1 MKIIAIISVSIF
13 LVVNIIRIIYGIKHD
28 KCVWDIK

>member
-13 LVVNIIRIIYGIKHD
+13 LVINIMRIIYGIKHD
-28 KCVWDIK
+28 KCVWEL